1 MKKLLTYIFL
11 LCSLSAFAQQDVT
24 KDSSYIEQIN
34 GKYYQ
39 TRTIEREN
47 GNIETTKVL
56 MGEGTALDAYNLTL
70 SAFRQSAKTMAND
83 AAFVSAF
90 PKNLTEIKRQNDVIK
105 ALLSKSPLDTIQA
118 GDIARYL
125 LPGWTMKTSGAGAA
139 VDVVFSVTANGQ
151 MRHNLGSTP
160 RNVTYF
166 GDAMR
171 LHNYP
176 SSGITTDFFQLNNGN
191 FVTLDRAYILRRPGS
206 NQTLSPRTL
215 KARQ

>member
-1 MKKLLTYIFL
+1 MKNTLTYIFL

-24 KDSSYIEQIN
+24 KDSSYIELRN

-39 TRTIEREN
+39 VRVTETEN
-47 GNIETTKVL
+47 GGFESKGVL
-56 MGEGTALDAYNLTL
+56 MGEGTALDAYTLTL

-83 AAFVSAF
+83 AAHVSGF

-125 LPGWTMKTSGAGAA
+125 LPGWTMKTSGVSAA

-176 SSGITTDFFQLNNGN
+176 SAGITTDFFRLNNGN
-191 FVTLDRAYILRRPGS
+191 FVTLDRSYILRRPGS

-215 KARQ
+215 KPRQ